1 MCIRDSPA
9 FVRALTTHLAT
20 RPRSH
25 GDGAA
30 SVFPTERL
38 EYTTAELEPWL
49 AGLLGKL
56 AAAAQPPEP
65 PKEPPTRRPRRKQV
79 EEADE
84 DGDEEEAASSASTA
98 LSPQAAARKKAARAH
113 ADAKKRR
120 SRMEPPRDAPLSAES
135 IKPFSAD
142 AYGEK
147 PEPPAPDDLD
157 GDAPPPDDEG
167 LGAILDEL
175 ARDEEAA
182 FKARDEL

>member
-1 MCIRDSPA
+1 MVKIQ
-9 FVRALTTHLAT
+9 V
-20 RPRSH
+20 
-25 GDGAA
+25 A
-30 SVFPTERL
+30 SDID
-38 EYTTAELEPWL
+38 
-49 AGLLGKL
+49 
-56 AAAAQPPEP
+56 PE
-65 PKEPPTRRPRRKQV
+65 
-79 EEADE
+79 AY
-84 DGDEEEAASSASTA
+84 AN
-98 LSPQAAARKKAARAH
+98 ARKKAARAH